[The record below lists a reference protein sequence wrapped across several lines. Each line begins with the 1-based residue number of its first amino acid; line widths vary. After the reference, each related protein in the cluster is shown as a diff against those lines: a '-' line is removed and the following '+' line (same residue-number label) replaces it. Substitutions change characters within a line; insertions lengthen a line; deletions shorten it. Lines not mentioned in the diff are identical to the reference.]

1 MTSSMQKENKQEI
14 IHLTIGL
21 CCQSRSIREESLFRR
36 TDAILC
42 LYHIV
47 SNFET
52 LGHSGMLG
60 LISLKNKMLSLTLSN
75 ALLKS
80 RKAVSTVDNPAV

>member
-14 IHLTIGL
+14 IHLTTGL

-36 TDAILC
+36 TDAILY

-47 SNFET
+47 NNFET

-60 LISLKNKMLSLTLSN
+60 LISLKNTRSSADADN
-75 ALLKS
+75 ALDANE
-80 RKAVSTVDNPAV
+80 AVPNK